1 MHEVSESGRTIVFV
15 SHQMNQIRRLCKRV
29 YWIDGGQVRQEGPTA
44 EIVGAYESAMASGD
58 SSRDRET
65 SGVDPKGRFV
75 RWEITEPRAERPH
88 FLDTLGPLTIKFV
101 IELNRPVRIGHHGIA
116 LRNVDNQLMWAWERN
131 DVELGPGQHEFHY
144 TFPMLPVR
152 PGPYTWHVSLYDDG
166 QLVDVWDCLPE
177 MIVATEIHQHSRDE
191 WNGVLN
197 IPCKFEVLEGVKV
210 EK

>member
-1 MHEVSESGRTIVFV
+1 
-15 SHQMNQIRRLCKRV
+15 
-29 YWIDGGQVRQEGPTA
+29 
-44 EIVGAYESAMASGD
+44 
-58 SSRDRET
+58 
-65 SGVDPKGRFV
+65 
-75 RWEITEPRAERPH
+75 
-88 FLDTLGPLTIKFV
+88 
-101 IELNRPVRIGHHGIA
+101 
-116 LRNVDNQLMWAWERN
+116 
-131 DVELGPGQHEFHY
+131 
-144 TFPMLPVR
+144 MLPVR